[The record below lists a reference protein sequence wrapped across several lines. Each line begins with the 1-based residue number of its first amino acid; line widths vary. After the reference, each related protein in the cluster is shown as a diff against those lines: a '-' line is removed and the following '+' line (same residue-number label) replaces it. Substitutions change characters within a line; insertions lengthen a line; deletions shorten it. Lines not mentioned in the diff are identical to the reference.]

1 MGAED
6 VRLCCRRND
15 DLLTHVTELMER
27 LRKEKEIRKAAVAP
41 GNREEESTNKNK
53 RGGKKRKVTVDSDEE
68 NQ

>member
-27 LRKEKEIRKAAVAP
+27 LRKEKETRKAPVAP
-41 GNREEESTNKNK
+41 GNREEEGTNKNK